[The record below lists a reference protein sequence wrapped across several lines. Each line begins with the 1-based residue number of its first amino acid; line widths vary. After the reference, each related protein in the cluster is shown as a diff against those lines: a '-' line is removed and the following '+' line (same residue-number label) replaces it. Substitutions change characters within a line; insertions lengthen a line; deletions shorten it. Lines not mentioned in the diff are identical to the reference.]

1 MESVF
6 LWGTVFL
13 SGSIVV
19 NPLDIFN
26 IISIVIILVLLV
38 FSALISGSEIA
49 YFSLSPNDLKNF
61 SESNNRNDNLVQEL
75 NKNPE
80 KLLATILI
88 TNNFVNVGI
97 VIISTFLFSNIFDFS
112 ELPVV
117 GFIIQVVLITFLLLL
132 FGEIIP
138 KVYASQFAA
147 RFAAF
152 MAYPL
157 FILRKIFSPL
167 SHILINS
174 TSFINKHF
182 QKKSNLSIDDLS
194 DALDITEN
202 QITEDKSILKGI
214 VRFGNIDVKEI
225 MKSRVDVTAVESSYN
240 FNKIVS
246 VIIETGFSRIPVYE
260 NNFDNIK
267 GILYIKDLLP
277 HLKKDNNFKWQK
289 LLRKAYFVPETKKIN
304 DLLEEFQ
311 SKKNHMA
318 IVVDEYGGTSG
329 IITLEDIIEE
339 IVGEI
344 NDEVDDEN
352 ISYKKIDDNNYI
364 FEGKTLL
371 NDFYKITNCK
381 DEVFDDIKGDSET
394 LAGLILEYKGEIPF
408 KNEVFKIKNFTL
420 TVKSVDN
427 RRIKQIGVKID

>member
-1 MESVF
+1 M
-6 LWGTVFL
+6 
-13 SGSIVV
+13 GSIILLERIIV
-19 NPLDIFN
+19 NPLDIAS
-26 IISIVIILVLLV
+26 IISIIIILILLA

-49 YFSLSPNDLKNF
+49 YFSLSPNELNNF
-61 SESNNRNDNLVQEL
+61 KESNNRNDNLVQEL
-75 NKNPE
+75 ISKPE

-97 VIISTFLFSNIFDFS
+97 VISSTFLFSNIFNFS
-112 ELPVV
+112 QLPVT
-117 GFIIQVVLITFLLLL
+117 GFLIQVVLITFLLLL

-138 KVYASQFAA
+138 KVYASQFAS
-147 RFAAF
+147 RFAVF
-152 MAYPL
+152 MAYPI
-157 FILRKIFSPL
+157 FILEKVFGPVSL
-167 SHILINS
+167 LLTSS

-182 QKKSNLSIDDLS
+182 QKTSNISIDDLS

-202 QITEDKSILKGI
+202 QITEDKKILKGI

-225 MKSRVDVTAVESSYN
+225 MKSRLDVTAVDFTMG
-240 FNKIVS
+240 FNKIIS
-246 VIIETGFSRIPVYE
+246 LIIETGYSRIPVYE

-277 HLKKDNNFKWQK
+277 HLKKDNSFKWQK
-289 LLRKAYFVPETKKIN
+289 LLRKAYFIPETKKIN

-352 ISYKKIDDNNYI
+352 INYQKIDDNNYI

-371 NDFYKITNCK
+371 NDFYKILDCQ